1 MLLQASLEFF
11 VLISLLI
18 VILTMAMYFS
28 SSYYHQFIQYQ
39 IYSEATKISQN
50 IANEIN
56 IALKAGDGYSRVFY
70 IPTKIL
76 NAIDF
81 DVNVSNYRIYVYWD
95 TGFTQSVIYTK
106 EINGNLRK
114 GENLIRN
121 VNGEIYVN

>member
-1 MLLQASLEFF
+1 
-11 VLISLLI
+11 
-18 VILTMAMYFS
+18 MAMYFS

>member
-1 MLLQASLEFF
+1 VLLQASLEFF
-11 VLISLLI
+11 VLISVLL
-18 VILTMAMYFS
+18 VMLTMVMYFS
-28 SSYYHQFIQYQ
+28 SSYYHQFTQYQ
-39 IYSEATKISQN
+39 ISSEATKISQN

-76 NAIDF
+76 NVIDF
-81 DVNVSNYRIYVYWD
+81 DVNVSNYRIYVYWN
-95 TGFTQSVIYTK
+95 TGFTQSTIYTK

>member
-1 MLLQASLEFF
+1 VLLQASLEFF